1 MTPTTAVEIKV
12 NYSGSYAVDSLPE
25 HSFTMCM
32 KDAQEI
38 SSESWFLLFERVLAA
53 LGYCETSIMS
63 GACSLAFNDLRGQ
76 DDMKKIAAEHDLA
89 LLEDPDLPR
98 TVKVEP
104 NKNPSNKPL
113 FEIVQENSDLYG
125 DTLPK
130 TLAKVFR
137 VIADQIQTSG
147 EDQFGIYEN
156 TGQDVREWL
165 YAEAFKAETIWS
177 LNNEPE
183 RQP

>member
-1 MTPTTAVEIKV
+1 MTPTTAVEIKI
-12 NYSGSYAVDSLPE
+12 NYSGSYAIDSLPE

-32 KDAQEI
+32 EDAQEI

-76 DDMKKIAAEHDLA
+76 DNMKKIAAEHDLA

-104 NKNPSNKPL
+104 NKNPLN
-113 FEIVQENSDLYG
+113 G

-147 EDQFGIYEN
+147 EDQFGVYEN

-177 LNNEPE
+177 LNNEP
-183 RQP
+183 